1 MVVNYEDQDDLLFK
15 LAGVDTV
22 VSTVSGGP
30 QMALIEAAASVGVRR
45 FAPAEFTGSSVL
57 RPTVDPLDRGQ
68 RAAIARLQF
77 HKPQGMAYTV
87 FSCGILYERFG
98 PGGTWSSNIGYISGV
113 GEEGGYIF
121 NMRTMK
127 AQVPHDQARQP
138 AMLCMTSAQD
148 VGHFVVAALDLL
160 EWPSEL
166 RMGGERM
173 SASDIVDIA
182 EYIRGTLLRFCF

>member
-1 MVVNYEDQDDLLFK
+1 MVVDYENQTDLLFQ
-15 LAGVDTV
+15 LAGVDAV

-30 QMALIEAAASVGVRR
+30 QLALIEAAARVGARR

-77 HKPQGMAYTV
+77 YKPQGMAYTV
-87 FSCGILYERFG
+87 FSCGILYERFA
-98 PGGTWSSNIGYISGV
+98 PGGSWSSNIGRVSGI
-113 GEEGGYIF
+113 GEEGDYIF

-127 AQVPHDQARQP
+127 AQVPHDSSGQP
-138 AMLCMTSAQD
+138 ATVCMTASQD
-148 VGHFVVAALDLL
+148 VGHFIVAALDLP

-166 RMGGERM
+166 RMCGERM
-173 SASDIVDIA
+173 SVSDVVTVG
-182 EYIRGTLLRFCF
+182 ELLRSILA